1 MSGTELLD
9 SFAVESSTAES
20 VVIGSLEPGTTIVV
34 NTRRSQYRLVILME
48 RDLVMVTG
56 GNTFREPRVV
66 RFDGATDGGSAL
78 VVGRILVGFHMEMS
92 MGPLRITS
100 SRVRSVSIDSPPRLA
115 GLS

>member
-1 MSGTELLD
+1 MSVTELLD
-9 SFAVESSTAES
+9 GTVKSYATEGIVLR
-20 VVIGSLEPGTTIVV
+20 SLEPGTTIVV
-34 NTRRSQYRLVILME
+34 NTRRAQYRLVILME
-48 RDLVMVTG
+48 PDLVMIAG

>member
-1 MSGTELLD
+1 MSATELLD
-9 SFAVESSTAES
+9 GTVKANAAEGI
-20 VVIGSLEPGTTIVV
+20 VLRSLEPGTTIVV
-34 NTRRSQYRLVILME
+34 NTRRSQYRLVILLE
-48 RDLVMVTG
+48 PDLVMITG